1 MKTYLEPAR
10 ELPVIDDV
18 DVLVC
23 GAGPAGVS
31 AAISAAR
38 QGVRTLLLDQCGCVG
53 GISTAGLMSHWTGS
67 VKGGIFREIL
77 ERSHDSKKKN
87 VINPEKLKTVYLQ
100 MLDEAGAR
108 VRLYTFVSAAVVE
121 DGTIRGVIVESKSGR
136 QVITAR
142 VVVDATGDG
151 DVAARAGVPYHLGRE
166 GDQKMQPATLMF
178 KVAGVDI
185 SRGIFPGSFE
195 SNPEAPKGKL
205 QDLAREHLPFPAG
218 HVLLYPS
225 TLPGVVTCNMTN
237 AIDIDGTDADSL
249 THAEYVCRS
258 QMEPIAAFLR
268 EYVPGFEQCYIIS
281 SASLMG
287 IRETRHFEGEYTLT
301 GEDILAS
308 QQFDDWA
315 VRGASFN
322 FDVHNLTGAGLD
334 ETGMQAK
341 FPRIAGYSIPYGCL
355 VPKAVE
361 NLLLAGRCISGTHI
375 AHSNFRVMPIC
386 ANIGQ
391 AAGVAAALSVK
402 NSVTPR
408 ALPVA
413 KLQEALIRADT

>member
-1 MKTYLEPAR
+1 
-10 ELPVIDDV
+10 
-18 DVLVC
+18 
-23 GAGPAGVS
+23 
-31 AAISAAR
+31 
-38 QGVRTLLLDQCGCVG
+38 
-53 GISTAGLMSHWTGS
+53 
-67 VKGGIFREIL
+67 
-77 ERSHDSKKKN
+77 
-87 VINPEKLKTVYLQ
+87 
-100 MLDEAGAR
+100 
-108 VRLYTFVSAAVVE
+108 
-121 DGTIRGVIVESKSGR
+121 
-136 QVITAR
+136 
-142 VVVDATGDG
+142 
-151 DVAARAGVPYHLGRE
+151 
-166 GDQKMQPATLMF
+166 
-178 KVAGVDI
+178 
-185 SRGIFPGSFE
+185 
-195 SNPEAPKGKL
+195 
-205 QDLAREHLPFPAG
+205 
-218 HVLLYPS
+218 
-225 TLPGVVTCNMTN
+225 
-237 AIDIDGTDADSL
+237 
-249 THAEYVCRS
+249 
-258 QMEPIAAFLR
+258 
-268 EYVPGFEQCYIIS
+268 
-281 SASLMG
+281 MG

-308 QQFDDWA
+308 RQFDDWA